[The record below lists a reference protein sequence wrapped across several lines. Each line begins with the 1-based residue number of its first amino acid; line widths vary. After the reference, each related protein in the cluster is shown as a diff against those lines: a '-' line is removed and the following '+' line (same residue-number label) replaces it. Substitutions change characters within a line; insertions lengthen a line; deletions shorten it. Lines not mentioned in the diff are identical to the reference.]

1 MEEQVKTFLKAIK
14 AAANAGK
21 SVEEFAREHRKG
33 NLASSIDMAERAL
46 RAIGDIAGLETGAAA
61 MKAAIAATLSESRS
75 RLDREKA
82 LLAGAVAKRLNEEG
96 FKVSGNLPT
105 LTAGPFSLE
114 FTFGSKGLCTIWLGP
129 GKYRLAAASLDP
141 EDICAQIREQN
152 GRLFPDSFDEPA
164 FLAELEKAYR
174 LAVIRTGAESG
185 GRVPVTSLIPEIAF
199 MRQKPAFLIDPRKE
213 TFRSYG
219 RVEFAA
225 DLSRLRNRIIRGME
239 LRLDVATMS
248 QTRNA
253 GDHLWVPRP
262 GILEGVN
269 FATLRFVKVTA

>member
-1 MEEQVKTFLKAIK
+1 M
-14 AAANAGK
+14 
-21 SVEEFAREHRKG
+21 
-33 NLASSIDMAERAL
+33 
-46 RAIGDIAGLETGAAA
+46 
-61 MKAAIAATLSESRS
+61 
-75 RLDREKA
+75 
-82 LLAGAVAKRLNEEG
+82 
-96 FKVSGNLPT
+96 SGNLPT

-114 FTFGSKGLCTIWLGP
+114 FTFGSKGLCTLWLGP

-152 GRLFPDSFDEPA
+152 GRLFPDSFDEPS

-225 DLSRLRNRIIRGME
+225 DLSSSGTGSSGEWTEASTCDDVPDKECRGSPLGAE
-239 LRLDVATMS
+239 T
-248 QTRNA
+248 
-253 GDHLWVPRP
+253 
-262 GILEGVN
+262 
-269 FATLRFVKVTA
+269 